1 MKPLLVIAVAAAV
14 GLTVPALAQQNQ
26 RTLSITATPTTV
38 KFGGTT
44 TLAGKLTG
52 SNVDGRNVRVD
63 EDVFPVDSFQGNAG
77 NATTNAT
84 GDWTLAVKPTANT
97 RYRASQGNTDSPTVD
112 VLVRPTVSLR
122 LSDRTPRRGQRV
134 RFRGQVCPEH
144 DGTDI
149 ALQRRTSS
157 GWRTVASPTL
167 SDVAGSEC
175 SSFSVRRRVRRDSR
189 FRARFAGDAD
199 HLAATSPRR
208 RANVHG

>member
-14 GLTVPALAQQNQ
+14 GLTVPAMAQQGQ
-26 RTLSITATPTTV
+26 RTLTITATPTTV
-38 KFGGTT
+38 KFGGTV

-52 SNVDGRNVRVD
+52 PNSDSRNVRV
-63 EDVFPVDSFQGNAG
+63 EQDVFPVDSFQGSAG

-97 RYRASQGNTDSPTVD
+97 RYRASQGNTESPTVD
-112 VLVRPTVSLR
+112 VMVKPTVSLR

-134 RFRGQVCPEH
+134 RFRGRVCPEH
-144 DGTDI
+144 DGTQV
-149 ALQRRTSS
+149 ALQRRTAA
-157 GWRTVASPTL
+157 GWRTIASATL
-167 SDVAGSEC
+167 ADVPNTQC
-175 SSFSVRRRVRRDSR
+175 SSFLVRRRVRRDST

-199 HLAATSPRR
+199 HLAANSPRR